1 MYIMSPGPGYARLT
15 MVFTRKCIYIY
26 ISIYIYIH
34 IYVIYIMYIYVI
46 YIMYVYIYIYLFI
59 IYIYMF
65 YQNTNKGIV
74 SCIFFTKYLIYQ
86 HPT

>member
-15 MVFTRKCIYIY
+15 MAFTRKF
-26 ISIYIYIH
+26 IH
-34 IYVIYIMYIYVI
+34 IYIYIYVI
-46 YIMYVYIYIYLFI
+46 YIMYVYIYICLFI

-74 SCIFFTKYLIYQ
+74 GCIFFTKYLIY
-86 HPT
+86 